1 MGGGGLQDNGGA
13 RERNFSWLLVMSRVK
28 SYEPASER
36 NKRVTQAALLPL
48 GVEAAGGS
56 PKQLQQPQPQPTN
69 TNNVSNAV
77 TLQVFSLAFF
87 FFQ

>member
-1 MGGGGLQDNGGA
+1 
-13 RERNFSWLLVMSRVK
+13 MSRVK

-56 PKQLQQPQPQPTN
+56 AKQLQQQQPQPTN
-69 TNNVSNAV
+69 ANNVSNAV
-77 TLQVFSLAFF
+77 TLQFFFSFFF